1 MRKEW
6 AQLTWLTGNRPL
18 TIERVAVE
26 GQDMAIEGRFELPP
40 LARLTAEDQVF
51 VAVFVKCHGSIKQME
66 KHFGIS
72 YPTVKNRLNRIG
84 ELLDFVDVETTADRG
99 SVLDRL
105 EKGEIDVEQAI
116 DQLKSGGHDE

>member
-6 AQLTWLTGNRPL
+6 AQLTRLTGDRLL

-40 LARLTAEDQVF
+40 LARLRAEDQVF

-66 KHFGIS
+66 RHFGVS
-72 YPTVKNRLNRIG
+72 YPTVKSRLNRIG
-84 ELLDFVDVETTADRG
+84 ELLDFVDVETTADRM
-99 SVLDRL
+99 SVLERL
-105 EKGEIDVEQAI
+105 DKGEIDVAQAI
-116 DQLKSGGHDE
+116 EQLKSGGHNE